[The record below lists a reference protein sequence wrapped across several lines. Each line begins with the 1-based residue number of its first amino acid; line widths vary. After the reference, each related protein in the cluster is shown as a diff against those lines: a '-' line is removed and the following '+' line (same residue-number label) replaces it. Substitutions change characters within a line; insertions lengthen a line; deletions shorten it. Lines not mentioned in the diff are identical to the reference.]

1 MVPSRRALLAIEFT
15 GDATALEEYH
25 PPASEHFLWLNDH
38 LAAFDGKPLG
48 APDGRSVVLFPSVTA
63 ALRFAASLQSLINDM
78 KSNGSLAGNQ
88 SSPRIGVVDVLEDDP
103 GGHPSRAEME
113 AVTKMMWAAE
123 PGGLCLSRTAYDA
136 VKFDITLP
144 FDDRS
149 DPAHTAYQCGEI
161 RKKRHSMDLALM
173 SAVKVGPDAF
183 RDRSKRAIRPARRSL
198 GVSPLLQGIA
208 AYLGFTSKHDG
219 ARDLR
224 GK

>member
-1 MVPSRRALLAIEFT
+1 MARSRRALLAIEFI
-15 GDATALEEYH
+15 GDAAALEEHH
-25 PPASEHFLWLNDH
+25 PAASERSLVLNNH
-38 LAAFDGKPLG
+38 LAAFDGKLLG
-48 APDGRSVVLFPSVTA
+48 APDGPSVVLFPDVTVA
-63 ALRFAASLQSLINDM
+63 VRCAASLQSSINGT
-78 KSNGSLAGNQ
+78 KTNGSPSAAQ
-88 SSPRIGVVDVLEDDP
+88 SSPRIGVVDLLADEL
-103 GGHPSRAEME
+103 GEYPSVAEIE
-113 AVTKMMWAAE
+113 AAIKMMRAAE
-123 PGGLCLSRTAYDA
+123 SGGLCLSRTAYDA

-183 RDRSKRAIRPARRSL
+183 RDSSKGAIRPAQRSL
-198 GVSPLLQGIA
+198 GVSRLLQGIA
-208 AYLGFTSKHDG
+208 AYLGFRSKHDG